1 MPLQRDQPR
10 AREKPRTAL
19 SACQRVI
26 VKNRKSRASKFL
38 QLLLILQSSSSKCMS
53 TLMLTA
59 RQRSLPDLLFLV
71 QRKGF
76 GAGVIACLR
85 TCVFLQLLLDLPR
98 ERTGAMGPIK
108 RLEDFDPVYFRETFR
123 FTPGE
128 FTEILSSM
136 RDLDGDLLVD
146 DNGDP
151 RLLRRIGKKT
161 NEYIR
166 CWADSALM
174 ILLRRLARPSAWVDL
189 QGVMPFRTWQ
199 HRHHM

>member
-26 VKNRKSRASKFL
+26 VKNHKSRASKFL

-85 TCVFLQLLLDLPR
+85 TFVFLQLLLDLPR
-98 ERTGAMGPIK
+98 ERTGALAKK
-108 RLEDFDPVYFRETFR
+108 RMSTCDAGLT
-123 FTPGE
+123 
-128 FTEILSSM
+128 
-136 RDLDGDLLVD
+136 
-146 DNGDP
+146 
-151 RLLRRIGKKT
+151 
-161 NEYIR
+161 
-166 CWADSALM
+166 
-174 ILLRRLARPSAWVDL
+174 ARS
-189 QGVMPFRTWQ
+189 
-199 HRHHM
+199 